1 VIAEPNECNKNLNAF
16 HIIFCVKVTTFCVSF
31 EQHAQSTV
39 VRLLQMHFLKYIFIK
54 TLSLQVGYILSASK
68 DIYGFNAFMFQTFS
82 FVELI

>member
-1 VIAEPNECNKNLNAF
+1 M
-16 HIIFCVKVTTFCVSF
+16 SF

-82 FVELI
+82 FVELIWELEARVINAHIYAWIS